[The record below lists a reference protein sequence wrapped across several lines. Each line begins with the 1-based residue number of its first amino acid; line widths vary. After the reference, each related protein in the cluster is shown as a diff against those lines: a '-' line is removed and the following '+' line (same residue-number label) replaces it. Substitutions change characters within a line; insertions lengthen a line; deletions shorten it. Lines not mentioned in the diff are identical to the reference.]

1 MQDINRYTSAVAAS
15 IEQQEAATGEISHNV
30 ASAAAGTKAVVA
42 VLHEVAGGATQTR
55 SSAETVLASSEAVE
69 KATDNLR
76 TEVEGFLSKVA
87 V

>member
-1 MQDINRYTSAVAAS
+1 MQDINRYTSAVSAS

-30 ASAAAGTKAVVA
+30 ASAAAGAKAIVA

-55 SSAETVLASSEAVE
+55 TSAQTVLTASEAVE
-69 KATDNLR
+69 TATGNLR
-76 TEVEGFLSKVA
+76 AEFEGFLKKVA